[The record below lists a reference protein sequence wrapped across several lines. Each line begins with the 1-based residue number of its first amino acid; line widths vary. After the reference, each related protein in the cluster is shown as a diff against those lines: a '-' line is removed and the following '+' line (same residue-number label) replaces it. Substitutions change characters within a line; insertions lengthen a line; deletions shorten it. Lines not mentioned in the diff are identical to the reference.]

1 MENQLLSEGSVGNGL
16 SAQPNP
22 SFNSHRQLLIPLL
35 LEKYEGRS
43 KPWLDGK
50 RKVQRE
56 VELLSQTLGIGLLEH
71 IRNALLDASD
81 GKQRASQVGH
91 TDYDMGDVHST
102 VQGVQALQVKLQATE
117 DEDEQRALEEDIT
130 GKILQF
136 YLCGIYT
143 EVDQLLPKVVDHIR
157 NGLDSKMI
165 PKDRIRSDL
174 REIADMIK
182 GTRRVDMDH
191 DTAHLWRIMLDSGAG
206 VSKHELWLAARDAE
220 QARRLRFS
228 GGSSI
233 PSTQGTASS
242 MSAKVSSTSTV
253 QQAVDPGDGGL

>member
-1 MENQLLSEGSVGNGL
+1 MESQPLSVGSAGNGL

-35 LEKYEGRS
+35 LAKYEGRS

-50 RKVQRE
+50 RKAQHE
-56 VELLSQTLGIGLLEH
+56 VELLSQTLGIGLLQH
-71 IRNALLDASD
+71 IRNTLLDASE

-91 TDYDMGDVHST
+91 TDYDMGNVCST
-102 VQGVQALQVKLQATE
+102 VQALQTKLQATE

-136 YLCGIYT
+136 YLCGIYA

-182 GTRRVDMDH
+182 GTRRTDMNH
-191 DTAHLWRIMLDSGAG
+191 ETAHLWRIMLDSGAG
-206 VSKHELWLAARDAE
+206 VSKHKLWLAARDAE

-228 GGSSI
+228 GGGSI
-233 PSTQGTASS
+233 LSTHDNASS
-242 MSAKVSSTSTV
+242 TSAEVSSTSTV
-253 QQAVDPGDGGL
+253 QQVVAPGDGGR